1 MSEIRDSLEM
11 CDRCG
16 FTPHFHSRRLAS
28 SSALGVDVRPS
39 AFVSPPTTKVAPM
52 APFLLWLCLLY
63 LPFEELYEVDG
74 RCGSVAR
81 SETPFGG
88 TYR

>member
-1 MSEIRDSLEM
+1 MSE
-11 CDRCG
+11 
-16 FTPHFHSRRLAS
+16 THSKCVI
-28 SSALGVDVRPS
+28 GVDLLHTSTAAGGWQV
-39 AFVSPPTTKVAPM
+39 VVVAPM
-52 APFLLWLCLLY
+52 APFPLRLCLLY

-88 TYR
+88 T

>member
-1 MSEIRDSLEM
+1 
-11 CDRCG
+11 
-16 FTPHFHSRRLAS
+16 
-28 SSALGVDVRPS
+28 
-39 AFVSPPTTKVAPM
+39 M

-88 TYR
+88 T